1 MFKRTLLIAV
11 AAVGLCA
18 ASSAMAG
25 GGHHGGGHHGGG
37 WHGGGH
43 GWHGGY
49 GHRGWGH
56 RGWGGGYGGY
66 VPSSYVGGG
75 DCYFERRI
83 RNGYVQRV
91 KVCSDY

>member
-18 ASSAMAG
+18 ASNAMAG
-25 GGHHGGGHHGGG
+25 GFHGGGHGHGWHGGGHHGGG
-37 WHGGGH
+37 WG
-43 GWHGGY
+43 

>member
-18 ASSAMAG
+18 ASNAMAG
-25 GGHHGGGHHGGG
+25 GFHGGHHGHG

-49 GHRGWGH
+49 GRHYGWGH
-56 RGWGGGYGGY
+56 RGWGYGGY
-66 VPSSYVGGG
+66 VPSSYVGG